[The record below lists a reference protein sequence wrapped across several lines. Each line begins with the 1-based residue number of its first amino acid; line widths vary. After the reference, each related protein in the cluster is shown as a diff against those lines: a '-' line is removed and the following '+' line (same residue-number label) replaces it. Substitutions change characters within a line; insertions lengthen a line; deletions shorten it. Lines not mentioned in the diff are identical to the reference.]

1 MSAPYLL
8 GLVLLGSDLPLSPD
22 LESAAGA
29 AVAEVRAL
37 LFSVPEP
44 AGGSWVLRRERSS
57 PEEIL
62 PPVLAA
68 LAREG
73 VVAEVRK
80 REGGVV
86 LEVGHL
92 TSEGRESLVLKVLS
106 PPGGIV
112 LAPFVRKEWVRGPP
126 ASPGKGG
133 IACRGESEIETAEA
147 RASEAAI
154 AAGAA
159 QVREDLARC
168 GIERTSLDRLLPD
181 GEAARRFLKDL
192 FVRREGPGETWR
204 ALSLFQVSGEEIR
217 GLAREASRIES
228 QLRGSR
234 LRRALG
240 LLGIASLSFL
250 LYLWLDFATS
260 GRWTNQVRLLALG
273 LAAGGSVA
281 LL

>member
-22 LESAAGA
+22 LESAAAA
-29 AVAEVRAL
+29 AVAEIRAL

-44 AGGSWVLRRERSS
+44 AGDSWVLRRERGS

-73 VVAEVRK
+73 VAAEVGK
-80 REGGVV
+80 GGGGVV

-92 TSEGRESLVLKVLS
+92 RTKGGEALVLKVLS
-106 PPGGIV
+106 PPGGVV

-126 ASPGKGG
+126 PAPGKGG
-133 IACRGESEIETAEA
+133 IACRGESEVEIGEA
-147 RASEAAI
+147 RATDRAI

-159 QVREDLARC
+159 QLRQDLARC
-168 GIERTSLDRLLPD
+168 GIDRRSLDRLLPD

-192 FVRREGPGETWR
+192 FVRREGSGETWR
-204 ALSLFQVSGEEIR
+204 AQSFFQATGEEIR
-217 GLAREASRIES
+217 GLAREAARIDS
-228 QLRGSR
+228 QIRGSR

-240 LLGIASLSFL
+240 LLGIAGASFL

-273 LAAGGSVA
+273 LAAGGAVA

>member
-1 MSAPYLL
+1 MSAHPLL

-44 AGGSWVLRRERSS
+44 AGGSWVVRRERSA

-62 PPVLAA
+62 PSVLAA

-73 VVAEVRK
+73 VAAEVGK
-80 REGGVV
+80 GGDGVV

-92 TSEGRESLVLKVLS
+92 RSEGGEALVLKVLS

-112 LAPFVRKEWVRGPP
+112 HAPFVRKEWVRGPP
-126 ASPGKGG
+126 PAPGKGG
-133 IACRGESEIETAEA
+133 LACRGESEIEIGEA
-147 RASEAAI
+147 RASDRAI

-159 QVREDLARC
+159 RVREDLARC
-168 GIERTSLDRLLPD
+168 GIDRRSLERLLPD
-181 GEAARRFLKDL
+181 GEAERRFLKDL
-192 FVRREGPGETWR
+192 FVRREGSGETWR
-204 ALSLFQVSGEEIR
+204 ARSLFLVSGKEIR
-217 GLAREASRIES
+217 DLARETSRLES

-234 LRRALG
+234 LRRGLG
-240 LLGIASLSFL
+240 LLGIAGASFL

-260 GRWTNQVRLLALG
+260 GRWTNGVRLLALG
-273 LAAGGSVA
+273 LAAGGAAA